1 MHHGNERNQ
10 ASVLAE
16 GTQSFVDCHA
26 RRNLEVPQGAGNP
39 RISQEAEGDGLY
51 AQLQEEWGIRNYGV
65 RLRNPQKIAPS
76 NWRYFIYSSN
86 LFQSFS
92 V

>member
-51 AQLQEEWGIRNYGV
+51 AQLQEEWGIRNYGAA
-65 RLRNPQKIAPS
+65 KK
-76 NWRYFIYSSN
+76 SSKN
-86 LFQSFS
+86 SAEQLALFYIFF
-92 V
+92 